1 MSPWKKWE
9 NKRDVGL
16 LTKRRRPAKLHPRL
30 TRKQKEME
38 LEHQTNGAAA
48 PPRTSDVPYADVRHP
63 SAWTGSDL
71 LAKILDN
78 VADGIAAHD
87 ASGHLIFI
95 NDAGARMC
103 GYDNAASATAAPP
116 GDFLNRVDVFTADG
130 MPVSEA
136 ELPGALA
143 AQGRVISERSF
154 RIQLRPGGAE
164 RWISLKATPI
174 LDRRGAVRMSI
185 SIYRDVTRERCAEEE
200 RDRVVRELESERARL
215 SAMVEQLS
223 ALAGSRAT
231 LGR

>member
-1 MSPWKKWE
+1 
-9 NKRDVGL
+9 
-16 LTKRRRPAKLHPRL
+16 
-30 TRKQKEME
+30 ME
-38 LEHQTNGAAA
+38 LEHQTNGAAS

-103 GYDNAASATAAPP
+103 GYDNAASAIAAPP

-130 MPVSEA
+130 TPVSEA

-143 AQGRVISERSF
+143 AQGRVISESSF
-154 RIQLRPGGAE
+154 RIQLRVGGAD

-174 LDRRGAVRMSI
+174 VDRRGAVRMSI

-200 RDRVVRELESERARL
+200 RDRVVRELECERARL

-223 ALAGSRAT
+223 AAVGLPSPHRP
-231 LGR
+231 